1 MLCYVISQAISPN
14 HQTIA
19 FWCIWGCPT
28 CRYVRKIHQ
37 NRSCTRPTAP
47 CRSAILSTK
56 TERRNFGDRT
66 KPIGGKPKRKQHLA
80 LNISGIVKPPKFD
93 AYLNLFDLI
102 CIWFG
107 ISFSRF
113 RMAIF
118 YFGVPHCQ
126 TPELPFSA
134 TSPMTW
140 ISEVVPPR
148 PPEKLWGNVEPGVG
162 AELGTTLD
170 VCIKPGTTSEKIGSS
185 PPKKRECNATRSPK
199 IRVLFLRLFLI
210 LYVLL
215 MYMFHPIKCT
225 IDSMFHMLLDITDVN
240 NTMIP
245 RDSQRW
251 DPRFPKIPRRSPD
264 PQRSPRDPPD
274 IQGT

>member
-1 MLCYVISQAISPN
+1 MWDLGPKQDWEVGFEKADCSTELSPSSLSPHVWWLCYVMLYLKLYP
-14 HQTIA
+14 QTIKLSHFDA
-19 FWCIWGCPT
+19 FGDAQLADMFERFTRIA
-28 CRYVRKIHQ
+28 V
-37 NRSCTRPTAP
+37 CTRPTAP

-170 VCIKPGTTSEKIGSS
+170 VCIKPGTHLKKLGRP

-215 MYMFHPIKCT
+215 CICF
-225 IDSMFHMLLDITDVN
+225 
-240 NTMIP
+240 
-245 RDSQRW
+245 
-251 DPRFPKIPRRSPD
+251 
-264 PQRSPRDPPD
+264 
-274 IQGT
+274 IQLSVQLILCFICC